1 MQSCQ
6 QQIVAL
12 DTKYIKHRVPG
23 QPAFRKVYL
32 KRRLQLLGRER
43 EAEEEETPCSCCVRS
58 SLATED
64 VRTSTSY
71 LKLRAQLLRRQ
82 CKAQGVSDLQSTK
95 SFSYTTGE
103 VRSVG
108 TSPAKSVTFH
118 KKPPNS
124 VPLNL
129 GPKPPLSE
137 ASDFHGFHHLSDLHR
152 APVTH
157 LKFAHNQSH
166 ILLASSLDGSLSLHR
181 LDSTPPSV
189 GLQLQGHTGGVT
201 DFDIS
206 TRLIFHYDRVDLEI
220 TYFLNLND
228 FT

>member
-12 DTKYIKHRVPG
+12 DTKFIKHMVPN

-32 KRRLQLLGRER
+32 KRRLQLLGKER
-43 EAEEEETPCSCCVRS
+43 GVKEGETLCSCCVRS
-58 SLATED
+58 SLPSEE

-71 LKLRAQLLRRQ
+71 LKVRAQLLRRQ
-82 CKAQGVSDLQSTK
+82 CKAQGVLDLQSTK

-103 VRSVG
+103 VRAVG

-118 KKPPNS
+118 KNS
-124 VPLNL
+124 LAANL

-152 APVTH
+152 APVTR

-189 GLQLQGHTGGVT
+189 GLQLQGHTAGVT

-206 TRLIFHYDRVDLEI
+206 TRLKINHMH
-220 TYFLNLND
+220 FLTSN
-228 FT
+228 

>member
-12 DTKYIKHRVPG
+12 DTKFIKHRVPS

-32 KRRLQLLGRER
+32 KRRLLLLGRER
-43 EAEEEETPCSCCVRS
+43 EAAEEEQTPCSCCVTS
-58 SLATED
+58 SLANED

-82 CKAQGVSDLQSTK
+82 CKAQGISDLQSTK

-103 VRSVG
+103 VRAVG
-108 TSPAKSVTFH
+108 ASSPAKSVTFH
-118 KKPPNS
+118 KKQ
-124 VPLNL
+124 LNF

-137 ASDFHGFHHLSDLHR
+137 ASEFHGFHHLSDLHR

-181 LDSTPPSV
+181 LDSTPPSI

-201 DFDIS
+201 DFDI
-206 TRLIFHYDRVDLEI
+206 
-220 TYFLNLND
+220 
-228 FT
+228 

>member
-1 MQSCQ
+1 MQSCR

-12 DTKYIKHRVPG
+12 DTKFIKHRVPS

-32 KRRLQLLGRER
+32 KRRLLLLGRER
-43 EAEEEETPCSCCVRS
+43 EGEEEEKPCSCCARS
-58 SLATED
+58 SLPTED
-64 VRTSTSY
+64 VRTSTNY

-103 VRSVG
+103 VRAVG
-108 TSPAKSVTFH
+108 ASPAKSVTFH
-118 KKPPNS
+118 RKSQNNL
-124 VPLNL
+124 PLNL

-181 LDSTPPSV
+181 LDSAPPSV

-206 TRLIFHYDRVDLEI
+206 TRLFLHFSQVD
-220 TYFLNLND
+220 D
-228 FT
+228 D